1 LVSSLTGFHALVSCR
16 LAGATD
22 EPLCKLTP
30 EQEEGPFYIPGEQVR
45 SDLVEDRP
53 GIPVEL
59 KIRLVNSEDCSALHG
74 AIVEVWSCDAAG
86 EYAGFAVMPEGG
98 PPSMNGAPHDGPPG
112 ARPEGPPAG
121 PPPHMAPINQKA
133 FLRGIQKTDG
143 DGVVIFSTLYPGCY
157 AGRTNHIHVKVRVA
171 NRDGASHVAHT
182 GQIFFPE
189 AMTTAVLA
197 TDPYSANHVRRT
209 LLAEDMVY
217 TKQNGAQSVAH
228 LTNVKEKDFREGFFA
243 SVTFALDARAT
254 PAPIGFS

>member
-1 LVSSLTGFHALVSCR
+1 MAR
-16 LAGATD
+16 AAE

-30 EQEEGPFYIPGEQVR
+30 EQEEGPFYIPGEHLR

-59 KIRLVNSEDCSALHG
+59 KIRLVNSEDCSVLRG
-74 AIVEVWSCDAAG
+74 ASVEIWSCDAAG

-98 PPSMNGAPHDGPPG
+98 PAGIAGMPHQVPPAIRPEGAPGGPPAGPPDGPPH
-112 ARPEGPPAG
+112 G
-121 PPPHMAPINQKA
+121 PPPHMAPINQKT

-171 NRDGASHVAHT
+171 NRDGAGHVAHT

-209 LLAEDMVY
+209 LLSEDMVY
-217 TKQNGAQSVAH
+217 TKQNGAQSMAQ

-254 PAPIGFS
+254 PAAVGFS